1 MNTYLVKYSSFNR
14 KDYEEMVSAKNENE
28 ARVLGNK
35 MINKHDDRDKI
46 IEITESNDLNTYYV
60 GK

>member
-1 MNTYLVKYSSFNR
+1 MNTYLVNYESFNR
-14 KDYEEMVSAKNENE
+14 KNYEEMVSAKNEKD
-28 ARVLGNK
+28 ARVMANK

-46 IEITESNDLNTYYV
+46 ISITEHNELNVYYT